1 MIQGG
6 HGYGGNHGDLLA
18 VVLEDEHDIEVLDAE
33 ADSLKVTEL
42 QVLEGDHEG
51 RPGGQVHEA
60 AGGGLQEDG
69 LSVRNTLTN
78 NILTLEEIEFNTY
91 TEA

>member
-33 ADSLKVTEL
+33 ADSLKVAEFKVL
-42 QVLEGDHEG
+42 QGDDE
-51 RPGGQVHEA
+51 RWPIDKTYQA
-60 AGGGLQEDG
+60 AGGWLQENC
-69 LSVRNTLTN
+69 LPVRYSLNMN
-78 NILTLEEIEFNTY
+78 KFYCILRTQKVI
-91 TEA
+91 